1 MLNVVATANLILTA
15 RDRTESVQ
23 KCKQMNYDPLTNQTV
38 LSDDLCTL
46 KWCLAMTAVSVTYF
60 VNMLLDVLFIFMLRR
75 MSRDLS
81 SKFLFPYDDPENPL
95 HFRTQRLRDT
105 MVKGEPRPTETSYP
119 LHDRQLS
126 QSSIADILTGEQ
138 SAIKAA

>member
-1 MLNVVATANLILTA
+1 MIW
-15 RDRTESVQ
+15 Q
-23 KCKQMNYDPLTNQTV
+23 
-38 LSDDLCTL
+38 
-46 KWCLAMTAVSVTYF
+46 
-60 VNMLLDVLFIFMLRR
+60 VLFIFMLRR
-75 MSRDLS
+75 MSRALS
-81 SKFLFPYDDPENPL
+81 SKFLFPYDDPEKPL